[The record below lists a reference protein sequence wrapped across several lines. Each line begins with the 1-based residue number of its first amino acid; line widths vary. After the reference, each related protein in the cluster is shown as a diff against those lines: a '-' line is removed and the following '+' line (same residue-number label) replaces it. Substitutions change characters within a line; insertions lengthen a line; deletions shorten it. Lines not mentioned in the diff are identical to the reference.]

1 MAHRQAPAVGCAIG
15 QSTVRGG
22 VMFRLILQ
30 RLAMAV
36 PTLLL
41 ISVMVF
47 TLIRLIPGDPALL
60 MLGDMADPQSLADMR
75 SSLGLDHSL
84 VSQYL
89 IWIRAVLSGDLGFSI
104 TSQQAVLPL
113 IFERFTVSAQIV
125 LVSVLLATLIA
136 VPVGMLAAWKQNSAL
151 DLGLVASAT
160 VLLSIPSF
168 WLGLLLLYVF
178 GIQLEWLPVVGYVS
192 FADDP
197 WQALT
202 FLVLPIV
209 TLTLVEFGSIARM
222 ARASTIEVLR
232 LEYIAHARAKGLSEG
247 AVLWR
252 HALRN
257 AFAPTLTLIG
267 LILGNLLGGI
277 AVLETVFTLPG
288 IGRLMVDSIFAR
300 DYPVLQGCLLLITGI
315 YVLVNLLVDL
325 LYPLFDPRV
334 KL

>member
-1 MAHRQAPAVGCAIG
+1 
-15 QSTVRGG
+15 
-22 VMFRLILQ
+22 MFRLILQ

-47 TLIRLIPGDPALL
+47 ALIRLIPGDPALL

-89 IWIRAVLSGDLGFSI
+89 IWIKAVLSGDLGFSI

-113 IFERFTVSAQIV
+113 IFDRFTVSAQIV

-192 FADDP
+192 FGDNP
-197 WQALT
+197 WLALT
-202 FLVLPIV
+202 YLVLPIV

-232 LEYIAHARAKGLSEG
+232 LEYITHARAKGLSEG

>member
-1 MAHRQAPAVGCAIG
+1 
-15 QSTVRGG
+15 
-22 VMFRLILQ
+22 MFRLILQ

-41 ISVMVF
+41 ISLMVF
-47 TLIRLIPGDPALL
+47 ALIRLIPGDPALL

-75 SSLGLDHSL
+75 GSLGLDHSL

-89 IWIRAVLSGDLGFSI
+89 IWIKAVLSGDLGFSI
-104 TSQQAVLPL
+104 TSKQAVLPL

-136 VPVGMLAAWKQNSAL
+136 VPVGMLAAWKQNSAI

-192 FADDP
+192 FADNP

>member
-1 MAHRQAPAVGCAIG
+1 
-15 QSTVRGG
+15 
-22 VMFRLILQ
+22 MFRLILQ
-30 RLAMAV
+30 RLGMAV
-36 PTLLL
+36 PTLIL

-60 MLGDMADPQSLADMR
+60 MLGDMADPKSLADMR
-75 SSLGLDHSL
+75 HSLGLDHSL
-84 VSQYL
+84 VAQYL
-89 IWIRAVLSGDLGFSI
+89 IWIKAVLSGDLGFSI
-104 TSQQAVLPL
+104 SSKQAVLPL
-113 IFERFTVSAQIV
+113 IFDRFTVSAQIV

-160 VLLSIPSF
+160 LLLSIPSF
-168 WLGLLLLYVF
+168 WLGLLLLYAF
-178 GIQLEWLPVVGYVS
+178 GIKLEWLPVVGYVS
-192 FADDP
+192 FGESPA
-197 WQALT
+197 QALT
-202 FLVLPIV
+202 YILLPIV

-257 AFAPTLTLIG
+257 AFAPTLTLVG

-300 DYPVLQGCLLLITGI
+300 DYPVLQGCLLLITAI

-325 LYPLFDPRV
+325 LYPIFDPRV

>member
-1 MAHRQAPAVGCAIG
+1 
-15 QSTVRGG
+15 
-22 VMFRLILQ
+22 MFRLILQ

-47 TLIRLIPGDPALL
+47 ALIRLIPGDPALL

-89 IWIRAVLSGDLGFSI
+89 IWIKAVLSGDLGFSI

-113 IFERFTVSAQIV
+113 IFDRFTVSAQIV

-136 VPVGMLAAWKQNSAL
+136 VPVGMLAAWKQNSAI

-192 FADDP
+192 FGDNP
-197 WQALT
+197 WLALT
-202 FLVLPIV
+202 YLVLPIV

-325 LYPLFDPRV
+325 LYPMFDPRV

>member
-1 MAHRQAPAVGCAIG
+1 
-15 QSTVRGG
+15 
-22 VMFRLILQ
+22 MFRLILQ

-41 ISVMVF
+41 ISLMVF
-47 TLIRLIPGDPALL
+47 ALIRLIPGDPALL

-75 SSLGLDHSL
+75 GSLGLDHSL

-89 IWIRAVLSGDLGFSI
+89 IWIKAVLSGDLGFSI
-104 TSQQAVLPL
+104 TSKQAVLPL

-192 FADDP
+192 FADNP

-288 IGRLMVDSIFAR
+288 IGRLMVDSIFAP

>member
-1 MAHRQAPAVGCAIG
+1 
-15 QSTVRGG
+15 
-22 VMFRLILQ
+22 MFRLILQ

-47 TLIRLIPGDPALL
+47 ALIRLIPGDPALL

-89 IWIRAVLSGDLGFSI
+89 IWIKAVLSGDLGFSI

-113 IFERFTVSAQIV
+113 IFDRFTVSAQIV

-136 VPVGMLAAWKQNSAL
+136 VPVGMLAAWKQNSAI

-192 FADDP
+192 FGDNP
-197 WQALT
+197 WLALT
-202 FLVLPIV
+202 YLVLPIV

>member
-1 MAHRQAPAVGCAIG
+1 
-15 QSTVRGG
+15 
-22 VMFRLILQ
+22 MFRLILQ

-47 TLIRLIPGDPALL
+47 ALIRLIPGDPALL

-89 IWIRAVLSGDLGFSI
+89 IWIKAVLSGDLGFSI

-113 IFERFTVSAQIV
+113 IFDRFTVSAQIV

-192 FADDP
+192 FGDNP
-197 WQALT
+197 WLALT
-202 FLVLPIV
+202 YLVLPIV

-232 LEYIAHARAKGLSEG
+232 LEYIAHARAKGVSEG

>member
-1 MAHRQAPAVGCAIG
+1 
-15 QSTVRGG
+15 
-22 VMFRLILQ
+22 MFRFILH
-30 RLAMAV
+30 RLGMAV

-47 TLIRLIPGDPALL
+47 ALIRFIPGDPALL
-60 MLGDMADPQSLADMR
+60 MLGDMADAQSLAQMR
-75 SSLGLDHSL
+75 SSLGLDHS
-84 VSQYL
+84 VVTQYL
-89 IWIRAVLSGDLGFSI
+89 IWIKAVLSGDLGFSI
-104 TSQQAVLPL
+104 SSRQAVLPL
-113 IFERFTVSAQIV
+113 LLDRFSVSATIV
-125 LVSVLLATLIA
+125 LVAVGLATLIA
-136 VPVGMLAAWKQNSAL
+136 VPVGLLAAWKQNSPM

-160 VLLSIPSF
+160 LLLSIPSF
-168 WLGLLLLYVF
+168 WLGLLLLYGF
-178 GIQLEWLPVVGYVS
+178 GIKLGWLPVVGYVA

-197 WQALT
+197 FKAVTYLI
-202 FLVLPIV
+202 LPIV
-209 TLTLVEFGSIARM
+209 TLTLVEFGAIARM

-257 AFAPTLTLIG
+257 AFAPTWTLVG

-288 IGRLMVDSIFAR
+288 VGRLMVDSIFAR
-300 DYPVLQGCLLLITGI
+300 DYPVLQGCLLLITCI
-315 YVLVNLLVDL
+315 YVLVNLCVDL